1 MKSELSSKTVKTKQF
16 GLKRNKM
23 SWIYLVIAA
32 LFEMG
37 WPLGMKMASVTDA
50 KVLWLLFAIVAMALS
65 GYFLYLAQKQIPIG
79 TAYAVWTGIGMLG
92 TFFVGITLFH
102 DAVNIARFIGV
113 FLIFAGVIILKLC
126 H

>member
-1 MKSELSSKTVKTKQF
+1 
-16 GLKRNKM
+16 M
-23 SWIYLVIAA
+23 SWVYLVIAA

-37 WPLGMKMASVTDA
+37 WPFGMKMASVTGA
-50 KVLWLLFAIVAMALS
+50 KVLWLLFAIIAMGLS

-102 DAVNIARFIGV
+102 DAVNVARFVGV

>member
-1 MKSELSSKTVKTKQF
+1 
-16 GLKRNKM
+16 M
-23 SWIYLVIAA
+23 SWLYLIIAA
-32 LFEMG
+32 IFEMG
-37 WPLGMKMASVTDA
+37 WPFGMKMASVTGA

-102 DAVNIARFIGV
+102 DAINVTRFVGV
-113 FLIFAGVIILKLC
+113 FLILAGVIILKLC

>member
-1 MKSELSSKTVKTKQF
+1 
-16 GLKRNKM
+16 M
-23 SWIYLVIAA
+23 SWVYLVIAA

-37 WPLGMKMASVTDA
+37 WPFGMKMASVTGA
-50 KVLWLLFAIVAMALS
+50 KVLWLIFAIVAMVLS

-102 DAVNIARFIGV
+102 DAVNGARFVGV
-113 FLIFAGVIILKLC
+113 FLILAGVIILKLC